1 MERASA
7 MTGVPRR
14 TLSRLKSFGIETKQ
28 ADKKQRSDKF
38 FIDDFDIC
46 VIRRTIINMYLNKR
60 VLPTINA
67 IYSEIINKIDFK
79 GGKTILT
86 KLLKEMGFNWKKCST
101 NRKILMEKTD
111 IVSKRINYLREI
123 KKLRETGHNII
134 YMDETIDYTLR
145 EHGHKILRLPP
156 YHADL
161 NPIELIWADLK
172 SYVASQNLKF
182 KLSDLQQL
190 AEKQLKDMS
199 TEKWKRCV
207 ENVKKI
213 ETDYWKNDIAV
224 DEEIEKFVIN
234 LDDTDSS
241 E

>member
-1 MERASA
+1 MLYEVITENEATRVIFITEKMSGNKKIVLNSQAKQIAINVVKHGFDEAKQKCLINPISCPLERASA

-28 ADKKQRSDKF
+28 ADRKQRSDKF

-67 IYSEIINKIDFK
+67 IHSEIINKIDFK
-79 GGKTILT
+79 GGKTILR

-101 NRKILMEKTD
+101 NRKILMEKPD

-134 YMDETIDYTLR
+134 YMDETYINSSHTVPKCWQLDGNGLSVPI
-145 EHGHKILRLPP
+145 GAGDRL
-156 YHADL
+156 
-161 NPIELIWADLK
+161 I
-172 SYVASQNLKF
+172 V
-182 KLSDLQQL
+182 
-190 AEKQLKDMS
+190 
-199 TEKWKRCV
+199 
-207 ENVKKI
+207 
-213 ETDYWKNDIAV
+213 V
-224 DEEIEKFVIN
+224 DAG
-234 LDDTDSS
+234 S
-241 E
+241 